1 MALPKLSTPGA
12 TAEDITENREK
23 LQKSMREGQNRIT
36 VSIREQRDVLNNI
49 FSGINSV
56 YESMMQQS
64 QESISA
70 LSTQP
75 EELSLNADGLKIA
88 LSSEEVLKNIH
99 ATMEKM
105 HDGQE
110 AAADEARARAG
121 FDLEQ
126 SRENDRPDADP
137 NPEKDPKPK
146 GGMFGGLGK
155 IFSKYATLIKLAVAG
170 IFIALLAFFQ
180 SDTWKSMRKVIVDDI
195 IPALE
200 SLYYD
205 YIKPIALFFWDSI
218 IKQWENIKSLFS
230 GLKES
235 FALFGEGKWW
245 EGIKTFFST
254 IGTYM
259 SDTIDNLLTL
269 VWNVI
274 ATTFGLGE
282 TDSVFGSIK
291 KFFVDM
297 YNDVVFWITST
308 WENITT
314 TISDTFTNVKNS
326 VMGLFTG
333 LWDSVTSVLGEFS
346 LFKFFEDTF
355 GDIFTTIKAIFGGD
369 FSLEN
374 LLKGGLALLDLVLD
388 PINLAINTIKDI
400 FKWGDPEKPFRFS
413 DFLFGPEGVVT
424 KVVNFFKNMFGAGE
438 EGKGLDLG
446 GMFSSMIPDFELP
459 SWDTIKSK
467 IGEVLNNMIQGLAK
481 FLEAGGL
488 PDSAAGGISDLG
500 VAIATKMGAKTI
512 TKFNPKSDKIEEGT
526 ITADGFRVSTQKEL
540 DAKTKA
546 AADAKETSQN
556 NTIITKGGDSIVN
569 APTNNNGGTAILG
582 STVGA
587 RRAMPGA
594 SSRPG
599 SASWRGE
606 GV

>member
-1 MALPKLSTPGA
+1 MALPKLPSPGA
-12 TAEDITENREK
+12 TAEDVTENREK

-36 VSIREQRDVLNNI
+36 VAVRGQKDILNNI
-49 FSGINSV
+49 FSGITSV
-56 YESMMQQS
+56 YESMMEQA
-64 QESISA
+64 QERLTA
-70 LSTQP
+70 LSTPP

-126 SRENDRPDADP
+126 SRENDRPDANP

-155 IFSKYATLIKLAVAG
+155 IFSKYSALIKLAIAG
-170 IFIALLAFFQ
+170 IMIALLAFFQ
-180 SDTWKSMRKVIVDDI
+180 SDTWKNMRKVIVDDI

-200 SLYYD
+200 SLYND

-218 IKQWENIKSLFS
+218 IKQWENIKALFS

-235 FALFGEGKWW
+235 FALFGEGEWW
-245 EGIKTFFST
+245 EGIKTFFSS

-269 VWNVI
+269 VFNVI
-274 ATTFGLGE
+274 SKVFGGGE

-308 WENITT
+308 WESITT

-333 LWDSVTSVLGEFS
+333 LWDSVTSVLGDFS
-346 LFKFFEDTF
+346 FFMFLEETF

-374 LLKGGLALLDLVLD
+374 LLKGGLALLDLVMY

-424 KVVNFFKNMFGAGE
+424 KVVNFFKNMFGAGKTE
-438 EGKGLDLG
+438 DG
-446 GMFSSMIPDFELP
+446 GFSFSKMFGSLDFEMP
-459 SWDTIKSK
+459 SVTSIMAAVGNK
-467 IGEVLNNMIQGLAK
+467 LNDIFQGMAK
-481 FLEAGGL
+481 GIVGMDIPFVSEGLGKFFANAGV
-488 PDSAAGGISDLG
+488 SAASM
-500 VAIATKMGAKTI
+500 MGATSISKYNAE
-512 TKFNPKSDKIEEGT
+512 TKKVEEGT
-526 ITADGFRVSTQKEL
+526 ITADGDFRVSTQKEL

-546 AADAKETSQN
+546 AADAKAAAAQN
-556 NTIITKGGDSIVN
+556 TTVITKGGDSIVN
-569 APTNNNGGTAILG
+569 APTNA
-582 STVGA
+582 STTVSVGKA
-587 RRAMPGA
+587 GAGKVNIA
-594 SSRPG
+594 SSRPKK
-599 SASWRGE
+599 
-606 GV
+606 

>member
-1 MALPKLSTPGA
+1 MALPKLPSPGA
-12 TAEDITENREK
+12 TAEDVTENREK

-36 VSIREQRDVLNNI
+36 VAVRGQKDILNNI
-49 FSGINSV
+49 FSGITSV
-56 YESMMQQS
+56 YESMMEQA
-64 QESISA
+64 QERLTA
-70 LSTQP
+70 LSTPP

-99 ATMEKM
+99 VTMEKI
-105 HDGQE
+105 HDGQK
-110 AAADEARARAG
+110 AAADEARSQAG
-121 FDLEQ
+121 FLLEQ
-126 SRENDRPDADP
+126 SREGNRPDADQK
-137 NPEKDPKPK
+137 PEKDPKPK

-155 IFSKYATLIKLAVAG
+155 IFSKYATLIKIAVAA

-180 SDTWKSMRKVIVDDI
+180 SDTWKSMKKVIVEDI
-195 IPALE
+195 IPALK

-205 YIKPIALFFWDSI
+205 YIV
-218 IKQWENIKSLFS
+218 KQWENIKALFS
-230 GLKES
+230 GLMES
-235 FALFGEGKWW
+235 FDLFGKGEWW

-254 IGTYM
+254 IGTYV

-274 ATTFGLGE
+274 AKVFGFGE

-308 WENITT
+308 WESITT
-314 TISDTFTNVKNS
+314 TISDTFTDVKNS

-355 GDIFTTIKAIFGGD
+355 GDIFTSIKAIFGGD

-374 LLKGGLALLDLVLD
+374 LLKGGLALLDLVMY

-424 KVVNFFKNMFGAGE
+424 KVVNFFKNMFGAGKTE
-438 EGKGLDLG
+438 DG
-446 GMFSSMIPDFELP
+446 GFSFAKMFGSLDFEMP
-459 SWDTIKSK
+459 SVTSIMAAVGNK
-467 IGEVLNNMIQGLAK
+467 LNDIFQGMAK
-481 FLEAGGL
+481 GIVGMDIPFVSEGLGKFFANAGV
-488 PDSAAGGISDLG
+488 SAASM
-500 VAIATKMGAKTI
+500 MGATSISKYNAE
-512 TKFNPKSDKIEEGT
+512 TKKVEEGT
-526 ITADGFRVSTQKEL
+526 ITADGDFRVSTQKEL

-546 AADAKETSQN
+546 AADAKAAAAKPAAPVVINQ
-556 NTIITKGGDSIVN
+556 TKVGGDTAVGGSRTQVGIT
-569 APTNNNGGTAILG
+569 PTAGGPK
-582 STVGA
+582 V
-587 RRAMPGA
+587 P
-594 SSRPG
+594 
-599 SASWRGE
+599 RG
-606 GV
+606 